1 MLDSNEKQ
9 HLEVDQTITE
19 KVNQQVKQ
27 MVHQKA
33 QTKTKSKSKTKDQD
47 QDLDVNESADLALK
61 KMTKNAIDETTKEKN
76 AG

>member
-33 QTKTKSKSKTKDQD
+33 
-47 QDLDVNESADLALK
+47 
-61 KMTKNAIDETTKEKN
+61 
-76 AG
+76 